1 MSDIELTKEDHRI
14 IRLALITV
22 RARAYGLNYS
32 HSMDEIDDVL
42 RRLARAAGFRNTH
55 IKNYSE
61 FTTKCAL

>member
-22 RARAYGLNYS
+22 RARAYGLNYP

-42 RRLARAAGFRNTH
+42 RRLIISGAHDQRG
-55 IKNYSE
+55 
-61 FTTKCAL
+61 

>member
-32 HSMDEIDDVL
+32 HSMDEIDDEL
-42 RRLARAAGFRNTH
+42 RRLARVYSGFSPRAKGRTVLVR
-55 IKNYSE
+55 SD
-61 FTTKCAL
+61 L